1 MKIRFYFLSILFVI
15 LYGCTSQNNEMSTS
29 LNSNIQYI
37 GSDSNFV
44 NYITDNTS
52 IKIVETNKALL
63 NKDNFKYIFIENDEF
78 INVSIEE
85 IENALKN
92 DYRIYVLNVDDTKA
106 ISKVLFNSD
115 NYEWITSSEKS
126 IVNIQYDEDD
136 NLYLTNFVIPKD
148 EYNYKN
154 ILARIIDNQ

>member
-1 MKIRFYFLSILFVI
+1 MKIRFYFFSILFVI
-15 LYGCTSQNNEMSTS
+15 LFGCTSQNNEMSTS

-52 IKIVETNKALL
+52 NKIVETNKTLL
-63 NKDNFKYIFIENDEF
+63 DQDNFKYITIENDEF

-92 DYRIYVLNVDDTKA
+92 DYRIYVLNVDDTKT

-126 IVNIQYDEDD
+126 IVNIQ
-136 NLYLTNFVIPKD
+136 
-148 EYNYKN
+148 
-154 ILARIIDNQ
+154 

>member
-1 MKIRFYFLSILFVI
+1 MILF
-15 LYGCTSQNNEMSTS
+15 GCTSQNNEMSIS

-44 NYITDNTS
+44 NYITDYTS
-52 IKIVETNKALL
+52 NKIIETNKAIL
-63 NKDNFKYIFIENDEF
+63 NKDNYKYIIIENDEF

-92 DYRIYVLNVDDTKA
+92 DYRIYVLNVDDTKT